1 MICSVL
7 KMAVMLERKRA
18 LQMTISASKLT
29 KANFLVESEAAGGL
43 LGHNFA
49 GRQENAVLLLE
60 SFLVLKVSHL
70 CMLGSK

>member
-1 MICSVL
+1 
-7 KMAVMLERKRA
+7 MAVMLERKRA
-18 LQMTISASKLT
+18 LQMTISICKLT
-29 KANFLVESEAAGGL
+29 KANFLVKSEAASGL